1 MNKFTLILM
10 AIFITPLIGYSQFV
24 ENKGQIHDV
33 SGKFRND
40 VHFVIQFSDKNI
52 FFTDKGIVHH
62 YTQITPAKF
71 DLIESG
77 KIENPYTN
85 EEWEVIQAQLANDE
99 YTGDEAKSSG
109 KEYRV
114 DMTFPGANLSKAI
127 GEKEIQQKNNYYLP
141 NKTVRDAVLYNQV
154 RYIDV
159 YPGIDLVFYKD
170 GDYLKYDFE
179 VSPNAEPELI
189 KILYKGIQ
197 GVELDTEGNIVV
209 KVLPGEIIEQAPV
222 SFQSGREIETKF
234 QLLGD
239 TITFQLSQYNKN
251 QPITID
257 PALHWSTYF
266 YDGANHANFTNSRP
280 VWASDGSM
288 FYALNT
294 YNNTTFPTINPGGSA
309 YYNITPGSTGL
320 QLVIMK
326 YNVDKEIVWATYYP
340 SSQSSRINF
349 STNTIAIDHDDN
361 IYVAGQLSFVYANP
375 TPSFNLYN
383 PGGGAYYQSNI
394 GTGRNF
400 ILKFSID
407 GERLWATMMEPNTNS
422 TGQSISGLEIDNQN
436 RLVAVGYAYT
446 PSSWGTIP
454 LANPGGNHYYQ
465 GSPIESQ
472 VPILYRFNSNL
483 SLNWGT
489 YISQGVAN
497 SYNGGAEPG
506 VVARIDDNDNIF
518 LATNASSSTYTL
530 VNPGGGAYQ
539 DNSAPTGRKIAI
551 FKFLADGSL
560 YWNTL
565 YGGETSANSILW
577 QDPRDMTI
585 LSNGDVVIVGRSNCT
600 DFPTFST
607 GSAYLKSTL
616 STGSTSVYDGV
627 ILQFTNNGVRKW
639 ATYYGGDGTSDGTD
653 FWGVGK
659 NSNDDIVIAG
669 YSRTTSTFP
678 IQTKTGSYNQSTQ
691 SGNQATVLCQFDKDG
706 DRLWST
712 YFGHGTNNLNHG
724 FAVKDLSTSAG
735 SCGADGV
742 YLMTGVISAGGSVP
756 TINPGGSTYYQ
767 NAPEGT
773 GQEDFIAEFIEGTI
787 GSTESNTTSTG
798 SICEGSTKALTT
810 DGAGNGT
817 WAIVSGGGS
826 ISGSTYTPGSISV
839 PTSVT
844 ISYEDECGDLEN
856 VTFTV
861 NPTPAAPTAS
871 SPQTFCGPATVANLT
886 ATGAN
891 IQWYAVPTGGS
902 ALPNGTSLTNGATY
916 YVSQTISGCESPRTA
931 VTVSVNPIPSAPTA
945 TSSQAF
951 CSSGTVAN
959 LLPNGTGI
967 KWYSTAVGGS
977 ALLSGTPLINSSTYY
992 VSQTVNGCESPRTP
1006 VSVIINPIPAAPSAP
1021 SPQTFCGPATVAN
1034 LTATGANIQWYAVP
1048 TGGSTLPNGTSL
1060 TNGSTYY
1067 VSQTVNGCESAR
1079 TPVTVT
1085 ITPIPSAPTAS
1096 NQSFCGSATVAD
1108 LVPSGAGIQWYSAST
1123 GGSALSNGTSLTN
1136 ATTYYASQTVGG
1148 CESARTAVTVTV
1160 TPIPAAPTATSPQA
1174 YCGSATVADLTATG
1188 GSIQWYSAP
1197 TGGSPLSGSTA
1208 LASGSIYYASQTIN
1222 GCESPR
1228 VAVAVFI
1235 NPIPAAP
1242 TASNQEFCSTASATV
1257 ADLIAT
1263 GSSIQWYGNLTG
1275 GSPLADGTAL
1285 VNGSTYYVS
1294 QTVNGCE
1301 SPRTAVTV
1309 TIATPPVAGTLSGN
1323 QTFCAGTSSTITNTG
1338 GDAGGTWS
1346 SNDQTIATVNGS
1358 GVVTGQAAGTAT
1370 ITYTVTGTGGCSD
1383 ATATRTVTVTA
1394 PPNAGTLSGTQTVC
1408 EGSTTTFSTTS
1419 SGGTWSSSNMAIAT
1433 VDGSG
1438 VITGL
1443 TDGTAT
1449 ITYTVTGTG
1458 GCSDATAT
1466 RTVTVDPLPTVT
1478 IPSSGIL
1485 CEGA

>member
-179 VSPNAEPELI
+179 VSPNAEPEQI

-266 YDGANHANFTNSRP
+266 YDGGINANFTNSRP

-436 RLVAVGYAYT
+436 RLVAVGYAYA
-446 PSSWGTIP
+446 PSSSWGTIP

-497 SYNGGAEPG
+497 SYNGGGEPG

-539 DNSAPTGRKIAI
+539 DNSAPTGRKISI

-565 YGGETSANSILW
+565 YGGESSANSILW

-639 ATYYGGDGTSDGTD
+639 ATYYGGDGTSDGSD

-712 YFGHGTNNLNHG
+712 YFGHGTYNYCHG

-742 YLMTGVISAGGSVP
+742 YLMTGVINAGGSVP
-756 TINPGGSTYYQ
+756 TMDPGGNTYFQ
-767 NAPEGT
+767 NMPEGT

-810 DGAGNGT
+810 DGAKWNMGNCKRRRKYF
-817 WAIVSGGGS
+817 WI
-826 ISGSTYTPGSISV
+826 Y
-839 PTSVT
+839 
-844 ISYEDECGDLEN
+844 L
-856 VTFTV
+856 
-861 NPTPAAPTAS
+861 
-871 SPQTFCGPATVANLT
+871 
-886 ATGAN
+886 
-891 IQWYAVPTGGS
+891 
-902 ALPNGTSLTNGATY
+902 
-916 YVSQTISGCESPRTA
+916 
-931 VTVSVNPIPSAPTA
+931 
-945 TSSQAF
+945 
-951 CSSGTVAN
+951 
-959 LLPNGTGI
+959 
-967 KWYSTAVGGS
+967 YS
-977 ALLSGTPLINSSTYY
+977 
-992 VSQTVNGCESPRTP
+992 R
-1006 VSVIINPIPAAPSAP
+1006 
-1021 SPQTFCGPATVAN
+1021 
-1034 LTATGANIQWYAVP
+1034 
-1048 TGGSTLPNGTSL
+1048 
-1060 TNGSTYY
+1060 
-1067 VSQTVNGCESAR
+1067 
-1079 TPVTVT
+1079 
-1085 ITPIPSAPTAS
+1085 
-1096 NQSFCGSATVAD
+1096 
-1108 LVPSGAGIQWYSAST
+1108 
-1123 GGSALSNGTSLTN
+1123 
-1136 ATTYYASQTVGG
+1136 
-1148 CESARTAVTVTV
+1148 
-1160 TPIPAAPTATSPQA
+1160 
-1174 YCGSATVADLTATG
+1174 
-1188 GSIQWYSAP
+1188 
-1197 TGGSPLSGSTA
+1197 
-1208 LASGSIYYASQTIN
+1208 
-1222 GCESPR
+1222 
-1228 VAVAVFI
+1228 
-1235 NPIPAAP
+1235 
-1242 TASNQEFCSTASATV
+1242 
-1257 ADLIAT
+1257 
-1263 GSSIQWYGNLTG
+1263 
-1275 GSPLADGTAL
+1275 
-1285 VNGSTYYVS
+1285 
-1294 QTVNGCE
+1294 
-1301 SPRTAVTV
+1301 
-1309 TIATPPVAGTLSGN
+1309 
-1323 QTFCAGTSSTITNTG
+1323 
-1338 GDAGGTWS
+1338 
-1346 SNDQTIATVNGS
+1346 
-1358 GVVTGQAAGTAT
+1358 
-1370 ITYTVTGTGGCSD
+1370 
-1383 ATATRTVTVTA
+1383 
-1394 PPNAGTLSGTQTVC
+1394 
-1408 EGSTTTFSTTS
+1408 
-1419 SGGTWSSSNMAIAT
+1419 
-1433 VDGSG
+1433 
-1438 VITGL
+1438 
-1443 TDGTAT
+1443 
-1449 ITYTVTGTG
+1449 
-1458 GCSDATAT
+1458 
-1466 RTVTVDPLPTVT
+1466 
-1478 IPSSGIL
+1478 
-1485 CEGA
+1485 

>member
-539 DNSAPTGRKIAI
+539 DNSAPTGRKISI

-565 YGGETSANSILW
+565 YGGETSGNSILW

-639 ATYYGGDGTSDGTD
+639 ATYYGGDGTSDGSD

-742 YLMTGVISAGGSVP
+742 YLMTGVINAGGSVP

-787 GSTESNTTSTG
+787 GSSESNTTST
-798 SICEGSTKALTT
+798 STICEDETKNLTT
-810 DGAGNGT
+810 DGAGDGIWT
-817 WAIVSGGGS
+817 IVSGGGS
-826 ISGSTYTPGSISV
+826 ISGSTYTPGNISD

-844 ISYEDECGDLEN
+844 INYEDVCGDLEN

-871 SPQTFCGPATVANLT
+871 NQSFCGSATVADLVPS
-886 ATGAN
+886 GAG
-891 IQWYAVPTGGS
+891 IQWYSASTGGS
-902 ALPNGTSLTNGATY
+902 ALSNGTSLTNGA
-916 YVSQTISGCESPRTA
+916 
-931 VTVSVNPIPSAPTA
+931 
-945 TSSQAF
+945 
-951 CSSGTVAN
+951 
-959 LLPNGTGI
+959 
-967 KWYSTAVGGS
+967 
-977 ALLSGTPLINSSTYY
+977 
-992 VSQTVNGCESPRTP
+992 
-1006 VSVIINPIPAAPSAP
+1006 
-1021 SPQTFCGPATVAN
+1021 
-1034 LTATGANIQWYAVP
+1034 
-1048 TGGSTLPNGTSL
+1048 
-1060 TNGSTYY
+1060 TYY

-1275 GSPLADGTAL
+1275 GSPLAGGTAL